1 LCLDRTHKTQWM
13 EIGDK
18 LTGNKMEINKL
29 SNVSGISRVNSVQ
42 QAKTNDGNAQIS
54 QKQDVQPKQDVVDIS
69 TAQTAASSDVTF
81 SGMKVDGIRTDLVN
95 RIRAEIAAGTYET
108 PEKMEVA
115 LQKMF
120 GSLLDD

>member
-1 LCLDRTHKTQWM
+1 M

>member
-1 LCLDRTHKTQWM
+1 MCLDRTHKTQWM